1 MEAVFVLIP
10 LSIGIIFMAIIA
22 FVWSVHDGQY
32 EDMDKEASRI
42 LLDEEETNNSK

>member
-1 MEAVFVLIP
+1 MEAIFFLIP

-22 FVWSVHDGQY
+22 FVWSVHNGQY

-42 LLDEEETNNSK
+42 LLDDTNNSK

>member
-1 MEAVFVLIP
+1 MEAIFFLVP

-32 EDMDKEASRI
+32 DDMDKEASRI
-42 LLDEEETNNSK
+42 LLDEDEINNSK